1 MSLPTGT
8 KTYRVITNCGSSDC
22 NGNNS
27 SSILVEYHIVN
38 ADWSDYY
45 ILKTDVAVK
54 VGIV

>member
-1 MSLPTGT
+1 M
-8 KTYRVITNCGSSDC
+8 IGSHC
-22 NGNNS
+22 NDNSS

-38 ADWSDYY
+38 TDWSDYC